1 MPFFGTIVA
10 YYVDELTVLG
20 IVVAT
25 YTTAT
30 QLASTL
36 KNYAFF
42 FQSRRV

>member
-10 YYVDELTVLG
+10 CYVDELTVLG